1 MNIERNKENEILFIQ
16 VLKATDKELIKIY
29 VKGTN
34 KYAARE
40 MRSRGL
46 Y

>member
-1 MNIERNKENEILFIQ
+1 MSIERNKENEIFFIQ
-16 VLKATDKELIKIY
+16 VLKATDKELIKMYI
-29 VKGTN
+29 KGTN
-34 KYAARE
+34 KYAVRE